1 MGIYHIFLSCEDD
14 ILIKSEALEKF
25 LKTLLDDG
33 QTTDIKCIKKH
44 KNLELSREEFDDLIG
59 SSIYVVNTHEDLD
72 YITSWEL
79 GYAMGKGLTIIG
91 FFDGNSAMKIPPD
104 VEGLIRPIPPNVD
117 LFVNKINRAL
127 VDLKPKE
134 FILKD
139 DYNKLRQSAK
149 KEAEATS

>member
-33 QTTDIKCIKKH
+33 RTIDIKCIKKH

-91 FFDGNSAMKIPPD
+91 FFDGNSAMKIPQD